1 MDAKTIT
8 EITIVVIAI
17 LAFIMYLVW
26 QIKKKGLRQTTI
38 SLIVRAENMYKKGEN
53 EKKINYVIDKII
65 VLIPAPLS
73 FFITREAVREFIQT
87 IFDEVKKALDY
98 VPKEGN

>member
-1 MDAKTIT
+1 MNPTTII
-8 EITIVVIAI
+8 EIAIVVIAI
-17 LAFIMYLVW
+17 LAFILYLVW
-26 QIKKKGLRQTTI
+26 QIKKKGLRQTVI
-38 SLIVRAENMYKKGEN
+38 NLIVRAENMYKKGEN

-98 VPKEGN
+98 VPKEG

>member
-1 MDAKTIT
+1 MDVKTIT
-8 EITIVVIAI
+8 EIAIVVVAI
-17 LAFIMYLVW
+17 LTFIMYLVW
-26 QIKKKGLRQTTI
+26 QIKKKGLRQTAI
-38 SLIVRAENMYKKGEN
+38 NLIVRAENMYKKGDN
-53 EKKINYVIDKII
+53 EKKINYVIDKTI

-98 VPKEGN
+98 VPKEEN